1 MALPWGLIVFLVGI
15 AYGWLSPGRQDKSH
29 IFKMGLLW
37 GLIISLIV
45 AVLGYFFGV
54 NALGLADNGFISNV
68 IAFVVLTVV
77 FILGAWIGDMI
88 EGRGSTRRMRRV

>member
-29 IFKMGLLW
+29 IFKMGLVW
-37 GLIISLIV
+37 GLLIALIV

-54 NALGLADNGFISNV
+54 NALGLADNGFVSNL

-77 FILGAWIGDMI
+77 FIVGVWLGDLI
-88 EGRGSTRRMRRV
+88 EGRRGRSVRRV